1 MKTRPEEISGPEGV
15 NPSLKL
21 VVVADLGHLKAYR
34 LEERP
39 EFSRPRME
47 LIQAMETV
55 ETRHLR
61 EDVTDQAGRYRKE
74 PAVAGALSDG
84 EEHNAS
90 LERRNR
96 TVRMLAETITTL
108 MAQEH
113 VLACYLAADPR
124 INQSLLGEM
133 DQRTRSKIQK
143 NIPANL
149 SKLEPEEL
157 VERFSRF
164 NKRPEMG

>member
-1 MKTRPEEISGPEGV
+1 MPGPESA
-15 NPSLKL
+15 NPSTKL
-21 VVVADLGHLKAYR
+21 VIVADLGHLKAYR

-39 EFSRPRME
+39 EFKRPHLE

-55 ETRHLR
+55 ETHHLR
-61 EDVTDQAGRYRKE
+61 EDVTHQAGQFRKE
-74 PAVAGALSDG
+74 PAVTGKVSDAK
-84 EEHNAS
+84 EPNLN

-108 MAQEH
+108 IAQEH
-113 VLACYLAADPR
+113 VPNCYLAADPR

-133 DQRTRSKIQK
+133 DAQTRLKIQK

-164 NKRPEMG
+164 KQAA